1 MMIAGVRQYIAFL
14 KQLMTNESSEVVE
27 KFVNSLNGKT
37 DIEKYTVLL
46 DAISSN
52 NKDVPEN
59 VLKSLRKDLEN
70 RAEAIFNGDV
80 DGEWVLHFTP
90 SFVILYKKAWAALD
104 TRKYSIPSLYL
115 VGTPTKVFLE
125 KGQFNKV
132 CAQVDHLPIG
142 LLNQYPTVKSGNHG
156 KTAEFDLTN
165 KISGISCDAN
175 DSDSRKE
182 FYKQIINACNDKIT
196 LMDDAVAQA
205 INNAGADKPQTEL
218 LKHLAK

>member
-1 MMIAGVRQYIAFL
+1 M
-14 KQLMTNESSEVVE
+14 
-27 KFVNSLNGKT
+27 
-37 DIEKYTVLL
+37 
-46 DAISSN
+46 
-52 NKDVPEN
+52 PEN

-156 KTAEFDLTN
+156 KFRTAVCTNDRVHCLTEHIKRYAYGYPE
-165 KISGISCDAN
+165 KI
-175 DSDSRKE
+175 
-182 FYKQIINACNDKIT
+182 FF
-196 LMDDAVAQA
+196 
-205 INNAGADKPQTEL
+205 
-218 LKHLAK
+218 